1 MRETGGKDSEPTK
14 GQNMLKY
21 LSATTGRTLVWVV
34 AGLTIILLAAL
45 WLFADRIPW
54 ESKSLDLKKSK
65 IVFRKKIAPD
75 SILGHNVIRK
85 KIPPDSKLAQNVI
98 RKKIAV
104 AKTPFKQP
112 TETRMIQPE
121 ENKAA
126 IKPPP
131 EIETKL
137 PEEIKAAVKPPAE
150 TEAKQ
155 PAEIEAVLK
164 PPTETKAK
172 QPAEIEAALNP
183 PAETRANQ
191 PAEIEA
197 ALNPPKV
204 KMKPPVTDKT
214 VPPEPA
220 IATSTQAKPEQIT
233 ELNPSVALTQQSR
246 PQAAGQKIDKR
257 AIRRER
263 WILNQDSQFYT
274 IQIIGVHK
282 EQSLSEFVQKYQLLE
297 QNEIAYYET
306 TFKGKVWY
314 QLLYGVYPT
323 KKGAE
328 LAAGK
333 LPEDIGKA
341 GPWIRRI
348 AKVQKVIRSKAV
360 P

>member
-1 MRETGGKDSEPTK
+1 MF
-14 GQNMLKY
+14 KY
-21 LSATTGRTLVWVV
+21 LSATTGRTFVWVA
-34 AGLTIILLAAL
+34 AGMIIILLAAL
-45 WLFADRIPW
+45 WLFANRIPW
-54 ESKSLDLKKSK
+54 ESKSPDPKKSK
-65 IVFRKKIAPD
+65 IVFRKKI
-75 SILGHNVIRK
+75 
-85 KIPPDSKLAQNVI
+85 PPDSQPAQNVI

-126 IKPPP
+126 IKQPP
-131 EIETKL
+131 E
-137 PEEIKAAVKPPAE
+137 
-150 TEAKQ
+150 
-155 PAEIEAVLK
+155 
-164 PPTETKAK
+164 TETKQPGEIIATLKSPTVTNAK

-183 PAETRANQ
+183 QTKTRAKQPKEIEAKLKPPTDTQAKQ
-191 PAEIEA
+191 PAEIKTSTELQPETITEQPEEIKTPA
-197 ALNPPKV
+197 
-204 KMKPPVTDKT
+204 KPSPT
-214 VPPEPA
+214 VIMNQTVEEDITIPPEPA
-220 IATSTQAKPEQIT
+220 MAASTQAKPEQIT
-233 ELNPSVALTQQSR
+233 KLKPSVALTQQGR

-328 LAAGK
+328 LAAGN
-333 LPEDIGKA
+333 LPENIGKA

-348 AKVQKVIRSKAV
+348 AKVQEVIRRKALQ
-360 P
+360 